1 MISLVFAAALLAG
14 APVENQPAEPP
25 PAATSAPAAAPAPK
39 AKPNR
44 SDMICKREAV
54 LGSRL
59 PTRVCLTREGWDSR
73 RAESRDELTKIQRGQ
88 PYQSN

>member
-1 MISLVFAAALLAG
+1 MISLVFAAALLTG
-14 APVENQPAEPP
+14 APAESQPAEPP
-25 PAATSAPAAAPAPK
+25 PAAASAPAPAPK
-39 AKPNR
+39 AAKPAR

-73 RAESRDELTKIQRGQ
+73 RAESREELTKIQRGQ